1 MTFSRLN
8 GEENRKENRQYSICL
23 LFNANKVYD
32 RQVIEGI
39 GHYLQSTKVDW
50 DVYLE
55 EDCLAR
61 LNHLDNWQVDGII
74 ADFDDPVIQ
83 SALTDLDIP
92 VIGVGGS
99 YSCAEDYP
107 DVPYVAT
114 DNEAVVNCAY
124 QHLKQKGLQRFAF
137 YGLPPDKEHRW
148 ALERERA
155 IIALCEKDG
164 FGCSVY
170 RGHKTQPDTW
180 QYSMHKLADWIE
192 SLPLPVGVIAVTDA
206 RARHL
211 LQACDKT
218 NRLVPDQVS
227 IVGIDDDDIARNLS
241 RVSLS
246 SVSQGCFDMGFQA
259 AKLLHRQLN
268 RQIAAKL
275 SEQKL
280 KVLPTP
286 RVLVPPMGIVQRQST
301 DFKALQDPYVIQAM
315 HYVRQHACQGIKVEQ
330 VIDYVGISRSNLEQR
345 FVKECGH
352 SLHTQIHNEK
362 LNRACKMLVETDTE
376 LAEIASCCG
385 YPSIQYLYAVFKKH
399 FAQTPKQYKRE
410 AATGIQ

>member
-1 MTFSRLN
+1 VKYIPSN
-8 GEENRKENRQYSICL
+8 AQQNRQFSISL

-55 EDCLAR
+55 EDCRAR
-61 LNHLDNWQVDGII
+61 LNNLDNWEVDGII
-74 ADFDDPVIQ
+74 ADFDDPEMQ
-83 SALTDLDIP
+83 SALTGLAIP
-92 VIGVGGS
+92 VVGVGGS
-99 YSCAEDYP
+99 YQSANDYP
-107 DVPYVAT
+107 NVPYVAT
-114 DNEAVVNCAY
+114 DNYAVVNCAY

-137 YGLPPDKEHRW
+137 YGFPMDENHRW

-155 IIALCEKDG
+155 IIDLCEQDG
-164 FGCSVY
+164 FSCAVY
-170 RGHKTQPDTW
+170 RGYKTQPDTW
-180 QYSMHKLADWIE
+180 HHSMNQLALWIE

-211 LQACDKT
+211 LYACDKT
-218 NRLVPDQVS
+218 QRLVPDQVS

-259 AKLLHRQLN
+259 AKLLHRQLS
-268 RQIAAKL
+268 RQ
-275 SEQKL
+275 SEKTAQ
-280 KVLPTP
+280 PAPPP
-286 RVLVPPMGIVQRQST
+286 RVLIPPTGIIQRQST

-315 HYVRQHACQGIKVEQ
+315 HYVRQHACRGIKVEQ

-345 FVKECGH
+345 FVQECGH
-352 SLHTQIHNEK
+352 SIHTQIHNEK
-362 LNRACKMLVETDTE
+362 LHKACKMLTDTDST
-376 LAEIASCCG
+376 LSEIAGVCG

-399 FAQTPKQYKRE
+399 FGQTPNQYKRQ
-410 AATGIQ
+410 ALQVKTNI

>member
-1 MTFSRLN
+1 MKYSRLS
-8 GEENRKENRQYSICL
+8 GQDDRQYSISL

-32 RQVIEGI
+32 RQVVEGI

-61 LNHLDNWQVDGII
+61 LNNLDNWQVDGII
-74 ADFDDPVIQ
+74 ADFDDPDMQ
-83 SALTDLDIP
+83 AALTVLDIP

-99 YSCAEDYP
+99 YQCAADYP

-114 DNEAVVNCAY
+114 DNQAVVNCAY
-124 QHLKQKGLQRFAF
+124 QHLKKKGLQRFAF
-137 YGLPPDKEHRW
+137 YGLPPDKKHRW

-155 IIALCEKDG
+155 IVTLCEKDG
-164 FGCSVY
+164 FSCAVY
-170 RGHKTQPDTW
+170 RGYKTQPDTW
-180 QYSMHKLADWIE
+180 QHSMNRLADWIE
-192 SLPLPVGVIAVTDA
+192 SLPLPIGVIAVTDA

-268 RQIAAKL
+268 RPITKKSPDPKSTPA
-275 SEQKL
+275 
-280 KVLPTP
+280 P
-286 RVLVPPMGIVQRQST
+286 RVLVPPMGIIQRQST
-301 DFKALQDPYVIQAM
+301 DFKALQDTYVIQAM
-315 HYVRQHACQGIKVEQ
+315 HYVRQHACRGIKVEQ

-345 FVKECGH
+345 FVQECGH
-352 SLHTQIHNEK
+352 SIHTEIHNEK
-362 LNRACKMLVETDTE
+362 LNRACKMLAETDTE
-376 LAEIASCCG
+376 LAEIANSCG

-399 FAQTPKQYKRE
+399 FGQTPKQYKRD
-410 AATGIQ
+410 ILQS

>member
-1 MTFSRLN
+1 VKFSRLS
-8 GEENRKENRQYSICL
+8 GQEDRQYSISL

-61 LNHLDNWQVDGII
+61 LNNLDNWEVDGII
-74 ADFDDPVIQ
+74 ADFDDPDMQ
-83 SALTDLDIP
+83 AALTDLDIP

-99 YSCAEDYP
+99 YQNADDYP

-137 YGLPPDKEHRW
+137 YGFPPDTEHRW

-155 IIALCEKDG
+155 IVALCEKDG
-164 FGCSVY
+164 FSCSVY
-170 RGHKTQPDTW
+170 RGFKTQPDTW
-180 QYSMHKLADWIE
+180 HYSMNRLADWIE

-246 SVSQGCFDMGFQA
+246 SVSQGCFDMGFHA

-268 RQIAAKL
+268 RQKAEKPSDQKAKIK
-275 SEQKL
+275 SA
-280 KVLPTP
+280 P
-286 RVLVPPMGIVQRQST
+286 RVLVPPIGIIQRQST

-315 HYVRQHACQGIKVEQ
+315 HYVRQHACRGIKVEQ

-345 FVKECGH
+345 FVQECGH
-352 SLHTQIHNEK
+352 SIHTEIHNEK
-362 LNRACKMLVETDTE
+362 LNRACKMLAETDTE
-376 LAEIASCCG
+376 LAEIANSCG

-399 FAQTPKQYKRE
+399 FGQTPKQYKSDLLQKDL
-410 AATGIQ
+410 A

>member
-1 MTFSRLN
+1 MKFSRLS
-8 GEENRKENRQYSICL
+8 GQEGRQYSISL

-61 LNHLDNWQVDGII
+61 LNNLDNWEVDGII
-74 ADFDDPVIQ
+74 ADFDDPVMQ
-83 SALTDLDIP
+83 AALTDLTIP
-92 VIGVGGS
+92 VVGVGGS
-99 YSCAEDYP
+99 YQSADDYP
-107 DVPYVAT
+107 AVPYVAT
-114 DNEAVVNCAY
+114 DNEAVINCAY
-124 QHLKQKGLQRFAF
+124 QHLKQKGLQHFAF
-137 YGLPPDKEHRW
+137 YGYPPGKEHRW

-164 FGCSVY
+164 FNCSIY
-170 RGHKTQPDTW
+170 RGYKTQPDTW
-180 QYSMHKLADWIE
+180 HYSMNRLAEWIE

-259 AKLLHRQLN
+259 AKLLHRQLSRKKDEKPPVLN
-268 RQIAAKL
+268 AKAKTL
-275 SEQKL
+275 
-280 KVLPTP
+280 P
-286 RVLVPPMGIVQRQST
+286 RVLVPPIGIIQRQST
-301 DFKALQDPYVIQAM
+301 DFKALQDTYVIQAM
-315 HYVRQHACQGIKVEQ
+315 HYVRQHACRGIKVEQ

-345 FVKECGH
+345 FAQECGH
-352 SLHTQIHNEK
+352 SIHTEIHNEK
-362 LNRACKMLVETDTE
+362 LNKACKMLAETDIDLVE
-376 LAEIASCCG
+376 VASSCG

-399 FAQTPKQYKRE
+399 FAQTPKQYKRD
-410 AATGIQ
+410 AARHV

>member
-1 MTFSRLN
+1 VKYSRLN
-8 GEENRKENRQYSICL
+8 RQENRQYSISL

-61 LNHLDNWQVDGII
+61 LNNLDNWEVDGII
-74 ADFDDPVIQ
+74 ADFDDPVMQ
-83 SALTDLDIP
+83 SVLSDLDIP

-99 YSCAEDYP
+99 YQSVDDYP
-107 DVPYVAT
+107 NVPYVAT

-137 YGLPPDKEHRW
+137 YGFPPDKEHRW

-155 IIALCEKDG
+155 IIALCQKDG
-164 FGCSVY
+164 FSCSVY
-170 RGHKTQPDTW
+170 RGYKTQPETW
-180 QYSMHKLADWIE
+180 HYSMNSLADWID
-192 SLPLPVGVIAVTDA
+192 SLPFPVGVIAVTDA

-268 RQIAAKL
+268 RQVAEKSSGQQAAKFA
-275 SEQKL
+275 
-280 KVLPTP
+280 P
-286 RVLVPPMGIVQRQST
+286 RVLVPPMGIIQRQST

-315 HYVRQHACQGIKVEQ
+315 HFVRQHACRGIKVEQ

-345 FVKECGH
+345 FVQECGH
-352 SLHTQIHNEK
+352 SIHTEIHNEK
-362 LNRACKMLVETDTE
+362 LNRACKMLTETDTG
-376 LAEIASCCG
+376 LGEIASCCG
-385 YPSIQYLYAVFKKH
+385 YPSIQYLYAVFNKH
-399 FAQTPKQYKRE
+399 FGQTPKQYKRN
-410 AATGIQ
+410 TVQVL

>member
-1 MTFSRLN
+1 LEYSRHS
-8 GEENRKENRQYSICL
+8 GQENRQYSVSL

-61 LNHLDNWQVDGII
+61 LNNLDNWEVDGII
-74 ADFDDPVIQ
+74 ADFDDPLMQ
-83 SALTDLDIP
+83 SALIDLDIP

-99 YSCAEDYP
+99 YQSSEDYP
-107 DVPYVAT
+107 NVPYVAT

-137 YGLPPDKEHRW
+137 YGFPPDKEHRW

-164 FGCSVY
+164 FNCSVY
-170 RGHKTQPDTW
+170 RGYKTQPDTW
-180 QYSMHKLADWIE
+180 HYSMNRLADWIE
-192 SLPLPVGVIAVTDA
+192 SLPLPVGMIAVTDA

-246 SVSQGCFDMGFQA
+246 SVSQGCFEMGFQA

-268 RQIAAKL
+268 RQVPEKSSGAISKSKPA
-275 SEQKL
+275 
-280 KVLPTP
+280 P
-286 RVLVPPMGIVQRQST
+286 RVLVPPMGIIQRQST

-315 HYVRQHACQGIKVEQ
+315 HYVRQRACRGIKVEQ

-352 SLHTQIHNEK
+352 SIHSEIHNEK
-362 LNRACKMLVETDTE
+362 LNRACKMLTETDTE
-376 LAEIASCCG
+376 LAEIASSCG
-385 YPSIQYLYAVFKKH
+385 YSSIQYLYAVFKKH
-399 FAQTPKQYKRE
+399 YSQTPKQYKRD
-410 AATGIQ
+410 AAKVL